1 VRRTTGPTRS
11 SGAELGVGAYDPPML
26 ALVAKRWICA
36 AACLSALGPL
46 GVGRA
51 AGGAPPSAFQ
61 TQPAA
66 APVPNGQATDE
77 PATAPAGSPAAPAS
91 KQKGEDPRLD
101 RTRARTPRPNAREA
115 ADAPVAREP
124 ADPVQEGAIDA
135 APPLTITPLRLDFG
149 FMLPNTNARG
159 TVTLT
164 NGGTV
169 PVTLLSVTASC
180 KCTTITD
187 AAGVTIEPGKSF
199 AIETELS
206 GAPMQGIRRS
216 QLKIIAKGY
225 ARPAI
230 VAVQGEVALPV
241 RAIPAYINLVGER
254 ARSGETII
262 ESTDGIPFRVL
273 SVNGKP
279 ATIVPQG
286 ASGDL
291 RARHTLAW
299 SFPEGEAI
307 GDYWIVETD
316 HPSCGLVDVRV
327 RNGNPFKRP
336 VMRMRE
342 YRINAGRIDP
352 IEGVRIEVQSK
363 DASTPFDVVSV
374 KGGVACPVT
383 AELIESHAEEEGM
396 VAVIQ
401 LKPLPD
407 ARGFFADTLIVG
419 GGGKLQEL
427 DLFGTIRPKPE
438 GTAAPTAAP
447 AASAAQPT
455 APVTAP

>member
-1 VRRTTGPTRS
+1 MPNATASPRAAAVTLIAMCAG
-11 SGAELGVGAYDPPML
+11 
-26 ALVAKRWICA
+26 LVA
-36 AACLSALGPL
+36 P
-46 GVGRA
+46 
-51 AGGAPPSAFQ
+51 GGAVAYPQNAPQ
-61 TQPAA
+61 TP
-66 APVPNGQATDE
+66 
-77 PATAPAGSPAAPAS
+77 PATAPAPSGQATDVPATAPAASPAAPAT
-91 KQKGEDPRLD
+91 KPKGQGEDPRLE

-115 ADAPVAREP
+115 ADAPAGREP

-135 APPLTITPLRLDFG
+135 PPPITVTPQRLDFG

-164 NGGTV
+164 NGGTAS
-169 PVTLLSVTASC
+169 VTLLSVTPSC

-199 AIETELS
+199 VIETELS

-225 ARPAI
+225 ARPI
-230 VAVQGEVALPV
+230 NVAVQGEVALPV
-241 RAIPAYINLVGER
+241 RAVPAYINLVGER
-254 ARSGETII
+254 ARAGETII
-262 ESTDGIPFRVL
+262 ESTDGTPFRVL

-279 ATIVPQG
+279 ATLVPQE
-286 ASGDL
+286 APGDVH
-291 RARHTLAW
+291 ARHKLAW

-307 GDYWIVETD
+307 GDFWIVETD
-316 HPSCGLVDVRV
+316 HPSCALVDVRI
-327 RNGNPFKRP
+327 RNANPIKRP
-336 VMRMRE
+336 VLRMRE

-352 IEGVRIEVQSK
+352 VEGVRIEVQSK
-363 DASTPFDVVSV
+363 DATAPFDVVSV

-383 AELIESHAEEEGM
+383 AELIESHQEDEGV

-419 GGGKLQEL
+419 SGGKLQEL

-438 GTAAPTAAP
+438 GAAAP
-447 AASAAQPT
+447 APAAAP
-455 APVTAP
+455 AVPVTAP

>member
-1 VRRTTGPTRS
+1 MSNATASPRAAAVTLIAMCAGLVAP
-11 SGAELGVGAYDPPML
+11 VGA
-26 ALVAKRWICA
+26 VAY
-36 AACLSALGPL
+36 PQN
-46 GVGRA
+46 
-51 AGGAPPSAFQ
+51 APQ
-61 TQPAA
+61 TP
-66 APVPNGQATDE
+66 
-77 PATAPAGSPAAPAS
+77 PATAPAPSGQATDDPATAPAASPAAPAT
-91 KQKGEDPRLD
+91 KQKGQGEDPRLE

-115 ADAPVAREP
+115 ADAPAGREP

-135 APPLTITPLRLDFG
+135 PPPITVTPQRLDFG

-164 NGGTV
+164 NGGTAS
-169 PVTLLSVTASC
+169 VTLLSVTPSC

-199 AIETELS
+199 VIETELS

-225 ARPAI
+225 ARPI
-230 VAVQGEVALPV
+230 NVAVQGEVALPV
-241 RAIPAYINLVGER
+241 RAVPAYINLVGER
-254 ARSGETII
+254 ARAGETII
-262 ESTDGIPFRVL
+262 ESTDGTPFRVL

-279 ATIVPQG
+279 ATLVPQE
-286 ASGDL
+286 APGDMHP
-291 RARHTLAW
+291 RHKLAW

-307 GDYWIVETD
+307 D
-316 HPSCGLVDVRV
+316 HPSCALVDVRI
-327 RNGNPFKRP
+327 RNANPIKRP
-336 VMRMRE
+336 VLRMRE

-352 IEGVRIEVQSK
+352 VEGVRIEVQSK
-363 DASTPFDVVSV
+363 DATTPFDVVSV

-383 AELIESHAEEEGM
+383 AELIESHAEDEGM

-419 GGGKLQEL
+419 SGGKLQEL

-438 GTAAPTAAP
+438 GAAAP
-447 AASAAQPT
+447 APAA
-455 APVTAP
+455 APAVTVTAP

>member
-1 VRRTTGPTRS
+1 MLSHVAARKPRLATCLAAL
-11 SGAELGVGAYDPPML
+11 GALG
-26 ALVAKRWICA
+26 CA
-36 AACLSALGPL
+36 AS
-46 GVGRA
+46 
-51 AGGAPPSAFQ
+51 
-61 TQPAA
+61 
-66 APVPNGQATDE
+66 APVNPQNPSPTPPTTAPAPSGQATDE
-77 PATAPAGSPAAPAS
+77 PATAPAASPAAPTP
-91 KQKGEDPRLD
+91 KQKGQGEDPRLERE
-101 RTRARTPRPNAREA
+101 RTRARPPRPNAREA
-115 ADAPVAREP
+115 ADAPTAREP

-135 APPLTITPLRLDFG
+135 PPPITVTPQRLDFG

-164 NGGTV
+164 NGGTA

-180 KCTTITD
+180 KCTTIND

-199 AIETELS
+199 VIETELS
-206 GAPMQGIRRS
+206 GAPMQGMRRS

-225 ARPAI
+225 ARPVN

-241 RAIPAYINLVGER
+241 RAVPAYINLVGER
-254 ARSGETII
+254 ARAGETII
-262 ESTDGIPFRVL
+262 ESTDGTPFRVL

-279 ATIVPQG
+279 ATIVPQE
-286 ASGDL
+286 APGDVHP
-291 RARHTLAW
+291 RHKLAW

-307 GDYWIVETD
+307 GDFWIVETD
-316 HPSCGLVDVRV
+316 HPNCGLVDVRI
-327 RNGNPFKRP
+327 RNANPIKRP
-336 VMRMRE
+336 VLRMRE

-352 IEGVRIEVQSK
+352 VEGVRIEVQSK
-363 DASTPFDVVSV
+363 DATTPFDVVSV

-383 AELIESHAEEEGM
+383 AELIESRKEDEGM

-407 ARGFFADTLIVG
+407 VRGFFADTLIVG
-419 GGGKLQEL
+419 SGGKLQEL

-438 GTAAPTAAP
+438 GAAAP
-447 AASAAQPT
+447 APAAPA